1 MHPKRDMEAVLL
13 QNSTPVMF
21 PSRALTGSERNYQN
35 FGMRVFGN
43 NMGHGK
49 VPLLS
54 LWKGIYFG
62 DRPEATCIDLQE
74 TYGGNFSKD
83 PEVSSEKLPISTFQH
98 QVQERSGN
106 STSRCSQ

>member
-1 MHPKRDMEAVLL
+1 
-13 QNSTPVMF
+13 
-21 PSRALTGSERNYQN
+21 
-35 FGMRVFGN
+35 MRVFGN
-43 NMGHGK
+43 HMGHGK

-54 LWKGIYFG
+54 LWKGIHFG
-62 DRPEATCIDLQE
+62 DRPKATSIDIQE

-83 PEVSSEKLPISTFQH
+83 PEVSSEKLPISTFQC